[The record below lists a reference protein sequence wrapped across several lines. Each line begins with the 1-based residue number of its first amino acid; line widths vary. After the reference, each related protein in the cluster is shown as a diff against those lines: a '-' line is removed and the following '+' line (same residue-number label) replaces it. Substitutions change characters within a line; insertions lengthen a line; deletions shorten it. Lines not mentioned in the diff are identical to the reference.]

1 MRRKHVVWGLVV
13 VALIG
18 GISSQVRAQGFPWWA
33 FDSASLMR
41 SSPVGR

>member
-18 GISSQVRAQGFPWWA
+18 GISSSGEGSGFP
-33 FDSASLMR
+33 L
-41 SSPVGR
+41 VGF